1 MKKTVKKPVLD
12 RYRGYEYKHTTDLFG
27 NKFVLVH
34 GFGEFNTLHDM
45 MVYINDLKEQKEDI
59 WEILH

>member
-45 MVYINDLKEQKEDI
+45 MVY
-59 WEILH
+59 